1 MFLINNDKLGRYGLM
16 YFILNNE
23 KIMMNPKII
32 YAVLISSSETPIGH
46 FLNGIYYEP
55 FGSDKKL
62 GHLNSD
68 DNFVYY
74 VNSFPNT
81 TEQIHG
87 RVEGEVLV
95 RKFDN
100 QIFQIRPV

>member
-1 MFLINNDKLGRYGLM
+1 
-16 YFILNNE
+16 
-23 KIMMNPKII
+23 MNPNTM
-32 YAVLISSSETPIGH
+32 YAVLINPHDVPIGH
-46 FLNGIYYEP
+46 FLDGSYYEP

-74 VNSFPNT
+74 INNVSSAVD
-81 TEQIHG
+81 QIHG
-87 RVEGEVLV
+87 KVEGDVLV
-95 RKFDN
+95 RKLDN